1 MYELDSF
8 AFSDK
13 HHNYSRAIR
22 DLTQSLT
29 ERELSS
35 IQTIHWPL
43 VNVLVYRRSL
53 RGEKVEE
60 PDSTCAKELRSL
72 RGLNQINLRY
82 GGPEFNSLADKHN
95 KEERIELR
103 GLLEAN
109 GGWDYGVER
118 DYRRMLAVRT
128 ARELIARVDVMIE
141 CERTWRAAF

>member
-1 MYELDSF
+1 
-8 AFSDK
+8 
-13 HHNYSRAIR
+13 
-22 DLTQSLT
+22 
-29 ERELSS
+29 
-35 IQTIHWPL
+35 
-43 VNVLVYRRSL
+43 
-53 RGEKVEE
+53 
-60 PDSTCAKELRSL
+60 
-72 RGLNQINLRY
+72 LNQINLRY